1 MSGPRVTTPIALE
14 QQVIELRRAFD
25 RSFAVASGNT
35 VDAAEDM
42 LAIRVAGDP
51 YALRLTEL
59 SGLVAARRIAA
70 LPSRNAAVTG
80 IAGIRGSLIPVC
92 SLAVLL
98 GYARADC
105 ALSWLAL
112 SAGAESI
119 ALGFEQWEGVLRIRR
134 EDVHPV
140 DSGEVRPHVQHVA
153 RVGELARPVIHVHAA
168 VMALKFNA
176 DPVGPTKEQ

>member
-1 MSGPRVTTPIALE
+1 LSGPSVTTPIALE
-14 QQVIELRRAFD
+14 QHVIDLRRAFD
-25 RSFAVASGNT
+25 RSFAGASLGT
-35 VDAAEDM
+35 VDAAEDL

-59 SGLVAARRIAA
+59 SGLAAARRIAA

-98 GYARADC
+98 GYSRGDS

-112 SAGAESI
+112 SRGVESM
-119 ALGFEQWEGVLRIRR
+119 ALGFEQWEGVLRVRR
-134 EDVHPV
+134 EDVHAV

-153 RVGELARPVIHVHAA
+153 RVGELARPVIDVRAA
-168 VMALKFNA
+168 VLALKVNA
-176 DPVGPTKEQ
+176 DPVGPSKEH